1 MMRAVIKCAQYPAV
15 FINRLRTP
23 VVLCIAAL
31 SLAACTGGG
40 SGDGDT
46 SIALDQQ
53 DQDPVVLEIPIAY
66 VRRPIPEQADLMD
79 LRNPLA
85 FNPGAELLVRSQ
97 ASNLVEE
104 VNITPLIADRVAL
117 EENVAS
123 AELAIDIKDLET
135 SFDGKTLIFA
145 ARVVPEPVDNNL
157 EFTTWNIW
165 TYDFESRDLQYLIPS
180 RLTRNEGVEI
190 GGGQDI
196 APHFLTDD
204 RIVFSSTRQTVSQG
218 RQLNEGRAQLYA
230 ALDDSRNLP
239 AAVLHTYDPDTG
251 EFEQISF
258 NQSHDLD
265 PSTLDSGEIIFSRWN
280 NAGGA
285 NNHISLYKINP
296 SGLGLSL
303 VYGHHS
309 QDSGTPGSTVQFVQ
323 PREMEDGRLL
333 TLLRPFSSES
343 FGGNAVIIDSLDY
356 VEMDQ
361 PIWANQGNG
370 GNGQINLTDTEI
382 RTDDLLSEGGQLAA
396 AYPLKDGTDRI
407 LVSWSQCRVIDDDG
421 LNVPCALGPADA
433 EIAPPLYGLWVFDT
447 RSGTQQIV
455 VTPQEGLMLT
465 EVVAAE
471 PRTFPS
477 ITDESALF
485 DSDLDSENSGLIR
498 IDSLYDFDGADSSVS
513 GIAAHSEP
521 GTMAFTDRPIRFIRV
536 IQPVPMPDR
545 EIRDIPGFAFGVSA
559 GQSMREILGYA
570 PVEPDG
576 SVTLKVPAET
586 PFMISALDINGRR
599 IRERHDHWL
608 QVGSGETLHCTGC
621 HTGASELPHGRMDSQ
636 PLSSNP
642 GAQSLVGGIIGF
654 IGAAPDLFGTQ
665 PGQSMAEV
673 YDLRRPNGNETLAVR
688 DLSLQL
694 TYSDEWTD
702 TASGLTPDLDLDY
715 SYDPAWTDIPADK
728 PIIVDNLDPQL
739 SGRIVINYIDHIQPI
754 WNRVR
759 TPIDD
764 GAGNLVDTCTGCHTS
779 NNNAQVPPGQL
790 DLTAAAS
797 DIDPDHYRSYRELLS
812 GDTELWINNANTLA
826 ERQRECTVTDAN
838 GNQII
843 QITTFPV
850 ASTMSSG
857 GANSSAGFFACFE
870 LGPAQ
875 CGRFQQDISAPPANC
890 TDNGT
895 VQIDTPVDHRG
906 ALSPSELR
914 LISEWLDI
922 GAQYYNNPFDSR
934 LDE

>member
-1 MMRAVIKCAQYPAV
+1 MNRAKCLGV
-15 FINRLRTP
+15 SFSLL
-23 VVLCIAAL
+23 V
-31 SLAACTGGG
+31 LAACTGGG
-40 SGDGDT
+40 SGGGDT
-46 SIALDQQ
+46 SIALTQQ

-66 VRRPIPEQADLMD
+66 VKRPIPDEADAMD

-85 FNPGAELLVRSQ
+85 FNPGAELLIRSQ

-104 VNITPLIADRVAL
+104 VNITPLIADIVAL
-117 EENVAS
+117 EENTDVD
-123 AELAIDIKDLET
+123 ELAIDIKDLET

-145 ARVVPEPVDNNL
+145 ARVVPEPVANNL
-157 EFTTWNIW
+157 ELTTWNIW
-165 TYDFESRDLQYLIPS
+165 TYDFENQVVQYLIPS

-196 APHFLTDD
+196 GPHFLTDD

-230 ALDDSRNLP
+230 ALDDRRNIP

-251 EFEQISF
+251 AFEQISF

-309 QDSGTPGSTVQFVQ
+309 QDSGTPGSTVQFVH

-333 TLLRPFSSES
+333 ALSKPFTSDS
-343 FGGNAVIIDSLDY
+343 FGGNAVIIDSANY
-356 VEMDQ
+356 IEMDQ
-361 PIWANQGNG
+361 PVWSNQGNG
-370 GNGQINLTDTEI
+370 GDGQVSLTDTDI
-382 RTDDLLSEGGQLAA
+382 RTDNLLSEGGQLSAV
-396 AYPLKDGTDRI
+396 YPLKDGTDRV
-407 LVSWSQCRVIDDDG
+407 LASWSQCRVIDDGVDDG
-421 LNVPCALGPADA
+421 VNVPCSIGPANA
-433 EIAPPLYGLWVFDT
+433 ELAPPLYGLWVFDT
-447 RSGTQQIV
+447 SADTQQIV
-455 VTPQEGLMLT
+455 VTPEEGFMLT
-465 EVVAAE
+465 DVVAAE

-477 ITDESALF
+477 IPDESTLF
-485 DSDLDSENSGLIR
+485 DSDLESENRGLIR
-498 IDSLYDFDGADSSVS
+498 IDSLYDFDGVDTSLT
-513 GIAAHSEP
+513 GISALSEP
-521 GTMAFTDRPIRFIRV
+521 GTVAFTDRPIRFIRV
-536 IQPVPMPDR
+536 VQPVPIPDD

-559 GQSMREILGYA
+559 AQSMREILGYA
-570 PVEPDG
+570 AVEPDG

-586 PFMISALDINGRR
+586 PFMISTLDSNGRR
-599 IRERHDHWL
+599 IGERHDHWL
-608 QVGSGETLHCTGC
+608 QVGSGETLHCSGC
-621 HTGASELPHGRMDSQ
+621 HTGTSELPHGRRDSQ
-636 PLSSNP
+636 PPSSNP

-654 IGAAPDLFGTQ
+654 IGTAPDLFGTEI
-665 PGQSMAEV
+665 GQTMAEI
-673 YDLRRPNGNETLAVR
+673 YDLRRPNGNETVAVR

-694 TYSDEWTD
+694 TFSDEWTD
-702 TASGLTPDLDLDY
+702 TASGLTPDPDLDY
-715 SYDPAWTDIPADK
+715 SYDPAWTDIAPDK

-739 SGRIVINYIDHIQPI
+739 RGRIVINYVDHIQPI
-754 WNRVR
+754 WERVR

-764 GAGNLVDTCTGCHTS
+764 GNGNFVDTCIGCHTS
-779 NNNAQVPPGQL
+779 NNNAQVPAGQL
-790 DLTAAAS
+790 DLTSAAS

-812 GDTELWINNANTLA
+812 GDTELWINDANTLA
-826 ERQRECTVTDAN
+826 ERQRECTITDPD
-838 GNQII
+838 GNPLV

-850 ASTMSSG
+850 TSTMSSG
-857 GANSSAGFFACFE
+857 GANNSLGFFDCFE
-870 LGPAQ
+870 SGPAQ
-875 CGRFQQDISAPPANC
+875 CGRFQQDTSVPPANC
-890 TDNGT
+890 MDNGT
-895 VQIDTPVDHRG
+895 IQVDTAVDHRG

-934 LDE
+934 LDD